1 MVLGSCCL
9 VELAAVRFIRVRQT
23 VLLKPSPRGGVREV
37 WDDHFFT
44 CPVATRTLVT
54 PLCLVCLCLC
64 VHVCLTVFSLTAP
77 PANIASMHPIP
88 SRVSGR
94 SSPGPAVARR
104 RRSDGRP
111 DVRCEGSSGWNRA
124 GSLFFGLRPTL
135 QAQLRNAP
143 NSAFLRAPVS
153 VSLGRSFSGWSGCR
167 PAVWGGEMIE
177 NMIGRSC

>member
-94 SSPGPAVARR
+94 SSPR
-104 RRSDGRP
+104 
-111 DVRCEGSSGWNRA
+111 SSGRSTPEIRWSPRCA
-124 GSLFFGLRPTL
+124 LRRFEWMEQSWFPFL
-135 QAQLRNAP
+135 WSAP
-143 NSAFLRAPVS
+143 NAAGATPQ
-153 VSLGRSFSGWSGCR
+153 RS
-167 PAVWGGEMIE
+167 
-177 NMIGRSC
+177 